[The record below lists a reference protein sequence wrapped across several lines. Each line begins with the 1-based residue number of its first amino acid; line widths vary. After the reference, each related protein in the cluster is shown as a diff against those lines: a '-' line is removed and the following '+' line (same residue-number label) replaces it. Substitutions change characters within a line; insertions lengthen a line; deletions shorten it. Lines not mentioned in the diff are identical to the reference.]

1 MISITDSFSSNVNYS
16 VMKKRTQSHNER
28 NNTPDRDSVGAT
40 VIYDLEFF
48 DTILKQLDELQQWCE
63 SLESRLWWVEEAI
76 RLSKSG
82 TRIKVP
88 RWYESWLTGKIDT

>member
-1 MISITDSFSSNVNYS
+1 
-16 VMKKRTQSHNER
+16 MKKQTQTHNKR
-28 NNTPDRDSVGAT
+28 NNTQDRDSLGVT
-40 VIYDLEFF
+40 VIYDLKFF
-48 DTILKQLDELQQWCE
+48 DTLLNKLDELQQWCE

-88 RWYESWLTGKIDT
+88 SWYESWLTGKIDA